1 MHRLVCWR
9 SAPFSWSEPHTLACA
24 FAILSLLVYA
34 VAHASRRLAV
44 KAAPHPRALTV
55 AHAAWL
61 STAPSPEESAIAA
74 PRTWRPCP
82 VSRLCALFVDVRR
95 RRICHHDVLPQVDD
109 LKLVDRML
117 LTARKLHR
125 VVPSPRELIDRGEGD
140 PVDKLR
146 QLCRRPAT
154 EARTAARPKTR
165 KRRCVGCEPVAVTT
179 STAWHVTPRNP
190 RQERQGSTPHLAAV
204 SKGDGLPEV
213 EVNPA
218 PGRQVHPEVTRICFC
233 LL

>member
-1 MHRLVCWR
+1 M
-9 SAPFSWSEPHTLACA
+9 
-24 FAILSLLVYA
+24 
-34 VAHASRRLAV
+34 

-61 STAPSPEESAIAA
+61 STAPSPEESAIPA
-74 PRTWRPCP
+74 PRTWCPCP

-95 RRICHHDVLPQVDD
+95 RRRIHHDVLPQVDD

-125 VVPSPRELIDRGEGD
+125 VVPSPREHVDRGEGD

-154 EARTAARPKTR
+154 EARTVRAPTKNNEGEESSFVRLSAIDICNFISR
-165 KRRCVGCEPVAVTT
+165 VTWSLVNHRT
-179 STAWHVTPRNP
+179 SVP
-190 RQERQGSTPHLAAV
+190 LAMNLYKFV
-204 SKGDGLPEV
+204 RSY
-213 EVNPA
+213 
-218 PGRQVHPEVTRICFC
+218 IC
-233 LL
+233 LLYTSPSPRDRQKSRMPSSA